1 MHTKLPVSF
10 SLLYSEIGTQ
20 INGSSKKIFIMKYKD
35 QSEIEITGEKTENM
49 EGKKETEIPLE
60 KQKKIFLKNETRKGD
75 YNKELGSKKK
85 MLEG

>member
-1 MHTKLPVSF
+1 
-10 SLLYSEIGTQ
+10 
-20 INGSSKKIFIMKYKD
+20 
-35 QSEIEITGEKTENM
+35 M